1 MGWANPI
8 VKPRNT
14 APSRTIPVAL
24 PKAMIAVPVARAPT
38 MLSKKWR
45 RGPQASSAAPPAKD
59 PKITKTFMNRTAS
72 DVATTE
78 ASSA

>member
-8 VKPRNT
+8 TKPRNA
-14 APSRTIPVAL
+14 APARTVPVVL
-24 PKAMIAVPVARAPT
+24 PKAMVATPVANVPT
-38 MLSKKWR
+38 ILARKCR

-59 PKITKTFMNRTAS
+59 PRITKTFIKRTAS

-78 ASSA
+78 APSA

>member
-8 VKPRNT
+8 TKPRST
-14 APSRTIPVAL
+14 APSRTMPVAL
-24 PKAMIAVPVARAPT
+24 PKAIIATPVVSVPT
-38 MLSKKWR
+38 MLSKKWW
-45 RGPQASSAAPPAKD
+45 RGPHASSAAPPAKD
-59 PKITKTFMNRTAS
+59 PRITKTFINKTAN

>member
-8 VKPRNT
+8 TKPRST
-14 APSRTIPVAL
+14 APSKTMPVAL
-24 PKAMIAVPVARAPT
+24 PKTRIAAPVASVPT
-38 MLSKKWR
+38 MLNKKCR

-59 PKITKTFMNRTAS
+59 PKITNTFIKRTAS

>member
-8 VKPRNT
+8 TKPKSA
-14 APSRTIPVAL
+14 APSRTMPVAL
-24 PKAMIAVPVARAPT
+24 PKAIIAAPVVSVPT
-38 MLSKKWR
+38 MLARKCR

-59 PKITKTFMNRTAS
+59 PKITNTFIKRTAS
-72 DVATTE
+72 DVAATE

>member
-8 VKPRNT
+8 TKPKST
-14 APSRTIPVAL
+14 APARTVPVAL
-24 PKAMIAVPVARAPT
+24 PKAMIAAPVASVPT
-38 MLSKKWR
+38 MLSRKWR

-59 PKITKTFMNRTAS
+59 PRITKTFINRTAS

-78 ASSA
+78 APSA

>member
-8 VKPRNT
+8 TKPRST
-14 APSRTIPVAL
+14 APSRTMPVAL
-24 PKAMIAVPVARAPT
+24 PKAIIATPVVSVPT
-38 MLSKKWR
+38 MLSKKWW

-59 PKITKTFMNRTAS
+59 PKITNTFINRTAS
-72 DVATTE
+72 NVATTE